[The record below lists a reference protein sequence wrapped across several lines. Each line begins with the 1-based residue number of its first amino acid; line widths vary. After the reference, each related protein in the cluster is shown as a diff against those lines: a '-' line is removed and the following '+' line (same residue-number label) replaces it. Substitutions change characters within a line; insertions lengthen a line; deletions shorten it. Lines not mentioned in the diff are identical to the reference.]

1 MDDDDEFGD
10 LYTDVLRPLTAAAA
24 ADPTPRTL
32 HDGGGGGGA
41 ISYRPP
47 DRHLGPPPHQTLA
60 PPPPKIH
67 DHSQQQHH
75 HHHHHHRVSG
85 AAVAAN
91 SNHHTPS
98 IDRVGAPSGPSGVLD
113 GLGSELRGEGLES
126 EKGDTFGRLEV
137 GDDVEAGAM
146 IPGLSS
152 GGGGGSSASFI
163 PGIFEDESAAKGLVS
178 ENDEPAGGGG
188 GGGEDWDSDSDDDLQ
203 IVLNEETGR
212 PGMPDEGDE
221 DGEDLVIVA
230 DGDQVH
236 QPVEEQE
243 WGDEAAQG
251 ADVERK
257 DPGEL
262 GKASS
267 AALGVGAARIGY
279 SSHGYHPYHS
289 QFKYIRPGAAV
300 APGGMPPGPAGSTV
314 QMRPPLSIGPMVGR
328 GRGDWRPIGMKTA
341 PTMQKGF
348 HPGYG
353 PAWGANSM
361 GRGFGGGLEFTLPS
375 HKTVFEIDIDSF
387 EEKPWKHPG
396 EQLRLEATMQS
407 KIRVYESGRSE
418 QDYDPDMPPE
428 LAAATGI
435 HEASAEN
442 AQLGR
447 TYATQNDP
455 LGQGRG
461 ATRPTGRAIQVESGY
476 GERLPSIDT
485 RPPRVR
491 DSDAIIEIV
500 LQGSLDDPMEADDA
514 PEQPADE
521 DVQGAGARG
530 DVEEDNEQN
539 DSESFDR
546 IPQNYSGRKRETM
559 RRESVTDSI
568 NDNNHEGGGI
578 LLAPPDGMLKNP
590 SGSRGRSRAYSSGS
604 FGSPQNGRYPLQKAE
619 HGSEA
624 SPTTSSQAKGV
635 RDSQS
640 EKSGESIGRKESPE
654 SSSPAASERARKA
667 SVEYKGDLQDEL
679 ALDENSVGIERNEM
693 VMNVD
698 TPGESLQ
705 DGSSSHSSKKQK
717 LSSRVEQPI
726 LQDIG
731 SGDELRGTR
740 SSDNSKVRSGS
751 SKDYNKQRDGGEEE
765 VVQEGHSIRLVDMK
779 RHRDEDERALRRKD
793 DYGKDG
799 RHEMDRNH
807 MIVKGREESHHS
819 YHYRDWDP
827 SAAYGSRTKNGDF
840 ERRDDSVGSRRR
852 DDDLHGRRVKDEDIR
867 NRERVEEM
875 GYRSRTKVREGER
888 AEKEDYLH
896 SRKWLDNGDW
906 RHEKDVS
913 SRQRERDENS
923 SNWQDKFDDST
934 SKRRKDEEYLRR
946 EQVEREIS
954 HGYGAREDSGRR
966 KRERDDGLDHRRRE
980 DQHRARDKLD
990 DSHSV
995 RNKDDNWRPRERE
1008 DRQRLKQPNE
1018 DMLSAR
1024 DREGRSAVRSGR
1036 AVEDKSWAGNAR
1048 IKDDSRSLVS
1058 EDYQFKDKRRH
1069 GEREPPKRID
1079 RKEDD
1084 SLSQHRGRDDLYGRE
1099 SQFLLDDRNLRHERS
1114 SAHNDHGINASDN
1127 NKLSH
1132 KERHTESR
1140 KGKDSEGV
1148 DHNIVGAS
1156 KRKREDYSA
1165 TRGEK
1170 VGSKAVSEQPKLA
1183 SSNSRDLSQSRLSSS
1198 MVSSRKSHHEHD
1210 IQEHHSSRK
1219 HRDDAPSDD
1228 EQHDSRRGRSKLERW
1243 TSHKDRDL
1251 DTNSRSISSKDK
1263 DVGRNDNDLSPLD
1276 GGKVDDSSL
1285 MAEAANDQHPLR
1297 EDKSSH
1303 NLNLNEANSEPS
1315 AGGKHIESDKA
1326 LDDRHLDTVAKL
1338 KKRSERFKTP
1348 LPSEKDGSSN
1358 RKSDGEAL
1366 VSAQTEAAAD
1376 ADIKTERPAR
1386 KRSSFEWIAL
1396 FYDPLRAISHF
1407 PVVAFLFG
1415 ASPLVHLSNVLFQH
1429 A

>member
-10 LYTDVLRPLTAAAA
+10 LYTDVLRPLTTSAAA

-32 HDGGGGGGA
+32 DDDDDGGGG

-47 DRHLGPPPHQTLA
+47 DRDLRPPPHQTLA
-60 PPPPKIH
+60 PPPPKIE
-67 DHSQQQHH
+67 DNQQQQ
-75 HHHHHHRVSG
+75 RVSG

-91 SNHHTPS
+91 SNHQSRS
-98 IDRVGAPSGPSGVLD
+98 IDRVDERIGPASGPSGVLD
-113 GLGSELRGEGLES
+113 GFGVELRGEGLES
-126 EKGDTFGRLEV
+126 EKGETFGRLEV
-137 GDDVEAGAM
+137 EDDVEEMEAGPL

-152 GGGGGSSASFI
+152 GGGGGSSVAFI
-163 PGIFEDESAAKGLVS
+163 PGVFDDGGAGGDAKGLVS
-178 ENDEPAGGGG
+178 ENNGP
-188 GGGEDWDSDSDDDLQ
+188 GGGEDWDSDSEDDLQ
-203 IVLNEETGR
+203 IVLNEQTGR
-212 PGMPDEGDE
+212 SGMQGEDDEE
-221 DGEDLVIVA
+221 GEDLVIVT
-230 DGDQVH
+230 DGDQGH

-251 ADVERK
+251 GTDGERK
-257 DPGEL
+257 EPGEL

-267 AALGVGAARIGY
+267 VAVGIGAAAAARIGY
-279 SSHGYHPYHS
+279 SSHGYHPHHS

-353 PAWGANSM
+353 SAWGANSM

-396 EQLRLEATMQS
+396 VDTSDFFNFGLDEEKWKDYCKQSNFVWRLLCKAKYVFMKVAVQS
-407 KIRVYESGRSE
+407 RCGIKEEFEWFNVI
-418 QDYDPDMPPE
+418 QDYDPDLPPE

-442 AQLGR
+442 AQLGK
-447 TYATQNDP
+447 TDATQNDP

-461 ATRPTGRAIQVESGY
+461 AMRPTGRAIQVESGY

-514 PEQPADE
+514 PEQPAD
-521 DVQGAGARG
+521 DDLQGAVARG

-539 DSESFDR
+539 DSESFDL
-546 IPQNYSGRKRETM
+546 IPQNNSDRKREIM
-559 RRESVTDSI
+559 RRESVTGSI

-578 LLAPPDGMLKNP
+578 LPAPADGILKNP
-590 SGSRGRSRAYSSGS
+590 SGSRGRNMAYPSGS
-604 FGSPQNGRYPLQKAE
+604 LGSPHNGRYPLQKAR

-624 SPTTSSQAKGV
+624 SPSTSSQAKGV
-635 RDSQS
+635 HDNQS
-640 EKSGESIGRKESPE
+640 EKSGESIGRKQSPE
-654 SSSPAASERARKA
+654 SSSPAESERVREA
-667 SVEYKGDLQDEL
+667 SLEYKGAMHDEL
-679 ALDENSVGIERNEM
+679 TLDENSVGIERDEI

-698 TPGESLQ
+698 TPGESVQ

-731 SGDELRGTR
+731 SGDELTGTR

-751 SKDYNKQRDGGEEE
+751 SKDYHKQRDGGEEE
-765 VVQEGHSIRLVDMK
+765 VVQEGHSKRLVDMK
-779 RHRDEDERALRRKD
+779 RHHDEDERALRMKD
-793 DYGKDG
+793 DYSRDG

-807 MIVKGREESHHS
+807 MVVKGREESHHS

-827 SAAYGSRTKNGDF
+827 SAAYGSRIKNGDY
-840 ERRDDSVGSRRR
+840 ERQRERDDSIGSRRR

-888 AEKEDYLH
+888 AEKEDYFH

-913 SRQRERDENS
+913 SRQRERDENF
-923 SNWQDKFDDST
+923 SNWHDKFDDST

-954 HGYGAREDSGRR
+954 HGYGAREDSVRR

-980 DQHRARDKLD
+980 DQHRVRDKPD

-995 RNKDDNWRPRERE
+995 RNKDENWRPRERE
-1008 DRQRLKQPNE
+1008 DRPRLKQPNE

-1024 DREGRSAVRSGR
+1024 DREGRGAVRSGR
-1036 AVEDKSWAGNAR
+1036 AVEDKSWVGNAR

-1069 GEREPPKRID
+1069 GERELPKRID

-1084 SLSQHRGRDDLYGRE
+1084 SASQHRGREDLYARE
-1099 SQFLLDDRNLRHERS
+1099 SQFLVDDRNLRHERS
-1114 SAHNDHGINASDN
+1114 GAHND
-1127 NKLSH
+1127 H
-1132 KERHTESR
+1132 KERHTESK

-1148 DHNIVGAS
+1148 DHNIVGSS

-1170 VGSKAVSEQPKLA
+1170 VCL
-1183 SSNSRDLSQSRLSSS
+1183 LLY
-1198 MVSSRKSHHEHD
+1198 MT
-1210 IQEHHSSRK
+1210 I
-1219 HRDDAPSDD
+1219 
-1228 EQHDSRRGRSKLERW
+1228 
-1243 TSHKDRDL
+1243 
-1251 DTNSRSISSKDK
+1251 
-1263 DVGRNDNDLSPLD
+1263 
-1276 GGKVDDSSL
+1276 
-1285 MAEAANDQHPLR
+1285 
-1297 EDKSSH
+1297 
-1303 NLNLNEANSEPS
+1303 EAN
-1315 AGGKHIESDKA
+1315 GESNIIG
-1326 LDDRHLDTVAKL
+1326 
-1338 KKRSERFKTP
+1338 FKQ
-1348 LPSEKDGSSN
+1348 S
-1358 RKSDGEAL
+1358 
-1366 VSAQTEAAAD
+1366 
-1376 ADIKTERPAR
+1376 
-1386 KRSSFEWIAL
+1386 
-1396 FYDPLRAISHF
+1396 
-1407 PVVAFLFG
+1407 
-1415 ASPLVHLSNVLFQH
+1415 
-1429 A
+1429 